1 MQKLEAFLKTI
12 EYGSIT
18 AAAEYMNYT
27 QPGISRMI
35 REMEKEWGISL
46 IERSRAGV
54 HLTSNGESLLP
65 TIQQAYNGCMNLK
78 MQIDNINGLKTGTIR
93 IGSFTSG
100 AIAWLPAIMSKY
112 QQEYPN
118 IKFEVKIDSYTAIE
132 HMISIGLLD
141 AAFLPVPPKGNLD
154 HILLDEDKFYA
165 VMAKDHPLCRY
176 DKIPLA
182 EFEKYPFLMIR
193 NGEDSEVF
201 DYFQQHDVHPDI
213 RLTLW
218 DDFVTMALVEKN
230 IGISIMS
237 SSILHRVPFDLE
249 IRDLE
254 VPLTRKLGLVLKD
267 RKLCS
272 VAMKRFIKYLD
283 YRDEQL
289 SAK

>member
-1 MQKLEAFLKTI
+1 MNIDMQKLEAFLKTI

-18 AAAEYMNYT
+18 AAADYMNYT

-54 HLTSNGESLLP
+54 HLTSTGEDLMP
-65 TIQQAYNGCMNLK
+65 MIRQAYNGCMNLK

-93 IGSFTSG
+93 IGSFASG
-100 AIAWLPAIMSKY
+100 AISWLPSIMSKY
-112 QQEYPN
+112 KQEYPN

-154 HILLDEDKFYA
+154 YILLDEDKFY
-165 VMAKDHPLCRY
+165 VVLPKDHPLCEY
-176 DKIPLA
+176 DKVPLA
-182 EFEKYPFLMIR
+182 ELEKYPFLMIQ
-193 NGEDSEVF
+193 NGSDSEVF
-201 DYFQQHDVHPDI
+201 EYFQQHDIHSNI

-237 SSILHRVPFDLE
+237 STILQRTPFELE

-272 VAMKRFIKYLD
+272 VAMKSFINYLD
-283 YRDEQL
+283 YRDD
-289 SAK
+289 

>member
-1 MQKLEAFLKTI
+1 MNIDMHKLEAFLKTI

-54 HLTSNGESLLP
+54 HLTSTGEDLLP
-65 TIQQAYNGCMNLK
+65 VIQQAYNGCENLK
-78 MQIDNINGLKTGTIR
+78 MQINNINGLKTGTIR

-100 AIAWLPAIMSKY
+100 AISWLPAIMSKY

-118 IKFEVKIDSYTAIE
+118 IKFEVKIDSYTNIE
-132 HMISIGLLD
+132 HMIFNGLLD
-141 AAFLPVPPKGNLD
+141 GAFLPVPPKENLD
-154 HILLDEDKFYA
+154 YILLDEDNFYA
-165 VMAKDHPLCRY
+165 VLPKEHPLCKY
-176 DKIPLA
+176 DIIPLA
-182 EFEKYPFLMIR
+182 ELEKYPFLMIQYD
-193 NGEDSEVF
+193 EDSEVF
-201 DYFQQHDVHPDI
+201 DYFRQHGVHPNT

-218 DDFVTMALVEKN
+218 DDFVAMALVEKN

-237 SSILHRVPFDLE
+237 STILRRTPFDLE

-254 VPLTRKLGLVLKD
+254 VPLNRKIGLVLKD

-272 VAMKRFIKYLD
+272 VAMKSFINYLG
-283 YRDEQL
+283 YRNE
-289 SAK
+289 